1 MKANAQPLS
10 EILSN
15 NIQYLIPFFQRSYSW
30 DRDNWD
36 RIGSDIQSLLSED
49 LSRKHFLGPLVC
61 SLQTA
66 LPGKVSQFQLIDGQQ
81 RLTTLSALL
90 IALRD
95 EAVSAGDNELA
106 AEIEQ
111 QYLINPFRK
120 GLERYKLVPRTGDRE
135 LFAAIIDRK
144 PVDDPTSRLGAA
156 HDFFMKFIRTH
167 AHNDAG
173 YLRKLFETVV
183 GRLFLVTITL
193 DEEDPY
199 EIFESLN
206 STGLPLLESDL
217 IRNFLFMQI
226 PLEQQEDF
234 QNDHWAPFEAEFEP
248 AVGEATIAPTA
259 FYRDFLMRHGEYSK
273 AKETFSDFKRY
284 FIDSRKSP
292 TETVALL
299 RRFVGHAKAIINYGK
314 LASPK
319 VSKVLRQ
326 FVWMEASTAF
336 PVVLNLLEQRH
347 AKLLSDDDFA
357 ACISDLN
364 SFILRRSICGES
376 TRAYGRWFCELAG
389 QLTGDVRQNL
399 RAYLLHRGWP
409 DDEAFRRSLAE
420 FPIYRR
426 EFKKCRIVLESL
438 ERADGHKE
446 VVDLEKI
453 QIEHVMPQN
462 LPGGVA
468 GAEWKQM
475 LGERPKRTHE
485 RWVHTLG
492 NLTLTGY
499 NQTLSNRAFSV
510 KRQELIGSKLTL
522 NKIFE
527 KTELWG
533 EEQIRERGLDLAA
546 ATCELWPRP
555 ESEVKYTP
563 PAKSGATENLG
574 KQRRIQYWQRFADIL
589 ESSGVSVRPV
599 RKIEGHICEFFL
611 PMADVNLSARLI
623 TNKNQLTLDFRFSRL
638 RGKKIFNGLLED
650 RETIETGFD
659 IPPIWDGGKKPA
671 ISFIKP
677 EVSIRDQYDWLDQH
691 NWIIKILKQT
701 EAELLGR
708 VRSLHEAIREES
720 EGGQAFLEFWIGFHT
735 LLFEKRSQ
743 LLAIAPLPQ
752 YWTSLAIG
760 RTGSWMEAVI
770 QPVKSTTSVMLLMD
784 SKSSPIF
791 FPQLKSQKDAIE
803 REVGSP
809 LHWNDS
815 PTLKQWRI
823 ELTREGVN
831 FDDRDA
837 WPAYQQWLL
846 DKLNCFDT
854 AFRGRIQA
862 LKVSDTN
869 LADED

>member
-30 DRDNWD
+30 GRDNWD
-36 RIGSDIQSLLSED
+36 RLASDIQTILSED

-66 LPGKVSQFQLIDGQQ
+66 LPGRVSQFQLIDGQQ
-81 RLTTLSALL
+81 RLTTLSVLL

-95 EAVSAGDNELA
+95 EAMSAGDDEFA

-111 QYLINPFRK
+111 QYLVNPFKR

-135 LFAAIIDRK
+135 LLAAIIDRK
-144 PVDDPTSRLGAA
+144 PIGDPESRLGAA
-156 HDFFMKFIRTH
+156 HEFFMKFIRTH
-167 AHNDAG
+167 AHNDER

-248 AVGEATIAPTA
+248 AVGEATIAPTT

-273 AKETFSDFKRY
+273 SKETFRDFKRY
-284 FIDSRKSP
+284 FIDSKTSP

-299 RRFVGHAKAIINYGK
+299 RRFVRHAKAIINPGNV
-314 LASPK
+314 APAR
-319 VSKVLRQ
+319 VANVLRQ
-326 FVWMEASTAF
+326 FVWMDASTAF

-347 AKLLSDDDFA
+347 EKLLSDDDFV

-389 QLTGDVRQNL
+389 QLAGNPRQSI

-409 DDEAFRRSLAE
+409 DDETFQKGLVE

-426 EFKKCRIVLESL
+426 EFKKCRIVLEAL

-446 VVDLEKI
+446 MVDLDKI
-453 QIEHVMPQN
+453 QIEHVLPQT
-462 LPGGVA
+462 LPA
-468 GAEWKQM
+468 GTAGEEWKQM
-475 LGERPKRTHE
+475 LGDRPKRTHE
-485 RWVHTLG
+485 RWVHTIG

-499 NQTLSNRAFSV
+499 NQSLSNRAFSE
-510 KRQELIGSKLTL
+510 KRKELVESKLTL

-533 EEQIRERGLDLAA
+533 EEQIRQRGLDLAA
-546 ATCELWPRP
+546 VTCKIWPRP
-555 ESEVKYTP
+555 ESEVKYAP
-563 PAKSGATENLG
+563 PAKSDATENLG
-574 KQRRIQYWQRFADIL
+574 KQRRIQYWQRLTDLL
-589 ESSGVSVRPV
+589 ESSGVSLRPM
-599 RKIEGHICEFFL
+599 RKIEGHICQFFL
-611 PMADVNLSARLI
+611 PMADVILLAKLV
-623 TNKNQLTLDFRFSRL
+623 TNKNQLTIELRFSRL
-638 RGKKIFNGLLED
+638 RGKRIFNALQED
-650 RETIETGFD
+650 REAIETGLD
-659 IPPIWDGGKKPA
+659 TPPIWDKGKKPT
-671 ISFIKP
+671 ISFTRP
-677 EVSIRDQYDWLDQH
+677 AVSIRDQYDWLDQH
-691 NWIIKILKQT
+691 IWIIDILKQL
-701 EAELLGR
+701 EANLLGR
-708 VRSLHEAIREES
+708 VGSLHESIREES
-720 EGGQAFLEFWIGFHT
+720 EAGQAFLEFWIGFHT
-735 LLFEKRSQ
+735 LLFKSKIQ
-743 LLAIAPLPQ
+743 LLATAPLPQ
-752 YWTSLAIG
+752 YWNSLAIG
-760 RTGSWMEAVI
+760 RTGFWMEAVI
-770 QPVKSTTSVMLLMD
+770 QPIKSTASVMLLMD

-791 FPQLKSQKDAIE
+791 FPQLESQKDAIE

-854 AFRGRIQA
+854 SFRGRIQD
-862 LKVSDTN
+862 LKAPDAD